1 MAGRGKSCSSKGL
14 AERME
19 RLGET
24 TQQAVLELTR
34 RRRGWRNERQG
45 RQKAQTRFRGSLLI
59 ANPAADYAPLMKQL
73 GDVLRSGRKA
83 NGSKNFAAQ
92 VQGNTGCRHFRR
104 TYMRSWGNASA
115 VIVVMATGGL
125 KLRPSRGHSTG

>member
-1 MAGRGKSCSSKGL
+1 M
-14 AERME
+14 
-19 RLGET
+19 GET

-59 ANPAADYAPLMKQL
+59 ANPAADYAPLMEQL
-73 GDVLRSGRKA
+73 GDALDADVRRVVAKTS
-83 NGSKNFAAQ
+83 Q

-115 VIVVMATGGL
+115 HVIVVMATGGL
-125 KLRPSRGHSTG
+125 KLRPLTWSLDRVVAGLPV